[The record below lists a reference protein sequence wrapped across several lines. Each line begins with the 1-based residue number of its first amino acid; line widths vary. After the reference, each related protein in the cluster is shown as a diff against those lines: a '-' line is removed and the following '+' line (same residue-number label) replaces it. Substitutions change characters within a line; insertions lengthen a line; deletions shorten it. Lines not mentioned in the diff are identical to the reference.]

1 MRITYDPAKN
11 ATNIERRKLPFDL
24 IAELDWST
32 AVIVEDV
39 RRDYGERRYRVFG
52 YIGDRLYAPYSR
64 HAAMPSMSSACGKPT
79 AERSNIMA
87 ERRKQSTSI
96 DDENPEWTAE
106 DFARAR
112 PASEVLPKLVG
123 TAAAAEMLR
132 PKRGRPVSANPKAHV
147 NLRLDPDVVAAFRAT
162 GRGWQTRLNA
172 ALKDWLKDHSPA

>member
-1 MRITYDPAKN
+1 
-11 ATNIERRKLPFDL
+11 
-24 IAELDWST
+24 
-32 AVIVEDV
+32 
-39 RRDYGERRYRVFG
+39 
-52 YIGDRLYAPYSR
+52 
-64 HAAMPSMSSACGKPT
+64 
-79 AERSNIMA
+79 MA

-162 GRGWQTRLNA
+162 GRNWQTRLNA

>member
-1 MRITYDPAKN
+1 MV
-11 ATNIERRKLPFDL
+11 ERRKH
-24 IAELDWST
+24 
-32 AVIVEDV
+32 
-39 RRDYGERRYRVFG
+39 
-52 YIGDRLYAPYSR
+52 AP
-64 HAAMPSMSSACGKPT
+64 
-79 AERSNIMA
+79 
-87 ERRKQSTSI
+87 SI

-112 PASEVLPKLVG
+112 PAAEVLPKLVG
-123 TAAAAEMLR
+123 KAVAAEMLR

>member
-1 MRITYDPAKN
+1 
-11 ATNIERRKLPFDL
+11 
-24 IAELDWST
+24 
-32 AVIVEDV
+32 
-39 RRDYGERRYRVFG
+39 
-52 YIGDRLYAPYSR
+52 
-64 HAAMPSMSSACGKPT
+64 
-79 AERSNIMA
+79 MA
-87 ERRKQSTSI
+87 ERRNQSTSI

-112 PASEVLPKLVG
+112 PASEVLPTLVG
-123 TAAAAEMLR
+123 AKVAAAMLR